1 MTEYFLP
8 PRKPWPSTGLTW
20 HNTGNQQSLLA
31 GHNVHFDIAF
41 LKAFFSA
48 NRKDFSEFFS
58 HRVIDTSSI
67 LHYLYLAG
75 KLKQKAVSSDE
86 AFQLFDIEVEGR
98 HTALGDAL
106 ATAKLFSKLLTMI
119 K

>member
-1 MTEYFLP
+1 MLAF
-8 PRKPWPSTGLTW
+8 TGT
-20 HNTGNQQSLLA
+20 HFAGRGKITLA

-98 HTALGDAL
+98 HTAMGDAI
-106 ATAKLFSKLLTMI
+106 ATAKLFSKLLHRI